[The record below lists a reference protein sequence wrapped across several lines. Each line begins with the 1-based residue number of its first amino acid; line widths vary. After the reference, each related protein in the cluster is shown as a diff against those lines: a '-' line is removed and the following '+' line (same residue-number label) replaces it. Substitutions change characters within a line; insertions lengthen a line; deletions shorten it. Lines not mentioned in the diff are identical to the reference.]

1 MGCLVAKAADLMEG
15 LVDVAVESQPVV
27 NFTQQVELAGL
38 LVSFNTDAR
47 RNVPRD
53 RLAKLTQFDQGGV
66 WIGNKRTLCR
76 HCQLQKQWIVS
87 LQISEV

>member
-15 LVDVAVESQPVV
+15 FVDVAVESQPVV

-53 RLAKLTQFDQGGV
+53 RLAKLTQF
-66 WIGNKRTLCR
+66 
-76 HCQLQKQWIVS
+76 VS
-87 LQISEV
+87 PPM